1 MIVQLIDLSIC
12 ESSWSINKLS
22 SFNLKPPSYNP
33 TYPFSQVGFAPV
45 KMFPRLLL
53 DDEASQHE
61 DGVREVVKMMKKAGE
76 TLGLRRKVEKSDG
89 NVANWP
95 NPP

>member
-1 MIVQLIDLSIC
+1 M
-12 ESSWSINKLS
+12 
-22 SFNLKPPSYNP
+22 
-33 TYPFSQVGFAPV
+33 YPFSQVGFAPV

-53 DDEASQHE
+53 DDEASQHK

-89 NVANWP
+89 NNVEKPSFSNNALNILAAGFEKHAEL
-95 NPP
+95 